1 MRIGEVLA
9 LSIKDIDY
17 KENTII
23 ISKTLTRDEHDKT
36 ILGDTTKTENSKRKI
51 LIDRKVK
58 DILQQAQKRQVSN
71 INSLLFKIRKNYMVI
86 W

>member
-36 ILGDTTKTENSKRKI
+36 ILGDTTKTENS
-51 LIDRKVK
+51 
-58 DILQQAQKRQVSN
+58 
-71 INSLLFKIRKNYMVI
+71 
-86 W
+86 